1 MNLYTIGFSQKSAED
16 FFKILK
22 LNNVIRLIDIRLN
35 NKSQLAGFTNVKH
48 LPYFLKIHGI
58 EYLYR
63 PDFAPSKELLNGYK
77 NKSVFWQEYENE
89 YNEIIVQ
96 RNIIEKIDW
105 NIFNNSVLLC
115 SEPTAE
121 HCHKDYLRNIL
132 HKIKAKLRL
141 NIFSITNHRTGF
153 LLRCAA

>member
-1 MNLYTIGFSQKSAED
+1 MNLYTIGFSQKSAEE

-22 LNNVIRLIDIRLN
+22 LNNIIRLIDIRLN

-77 NKSVFWQEYENE
+77 NKSISWKEYEIE
-89 YNEIIVQ
+89 YNKVIVQ
-96 RNIIEKIDW
+96 RNIIKKIDW
-105 NIFNNSVLLC
+105 NILNDTVLLC

-121 HCHKDYLRNIL
+121 QCHRRLLAEYLAQNKSEI
-132 HKIKAKLRL
+132 KIKHL
-141 NIFSITNHRTGF
+141 
-153 LLRCAA
+153 

>member
-1 MNLYTIGFSQKSAED
+1 MNLYTIGFSQKSAEE

-22 LNNVIRLIDIRLN
+22 SNNVTRLIDIRLN

-48 LPYFLKIHGI
+48 LPYFLKIHDI

-63 PDFAPSKELLNGYK
+63 PDFAPTKELLNGYK
-77 NKSVFWQEYENE
+77 NKSISWKEYKIG
-89 YNEIIVQ
+89 YNKIIVQ

-121 HCHKDYLRNIL
+121 QCHRRLLAEYLAQNKSEI
-132 HKIKAKLRL
+132 KIKHL
-141 NIFSITNHRTGF
+141 
-153 LLRCAA
+153 

>member
-1 MNLYTIGFSQKSAED
+1 MNLYTIGFSQKSAEE

-22 LNNVIRLIDIRLN
+22 LNNIIQLIDIRLN

-77 NKSVFWQEYENE
+77 NKSISWKEYEIE
-89 YNEIIVQ
+89 YNKIIVQ
-96 RNIIEKIDW
+96 RNIIERIDW
-105 NIFNNSVLLC
+105 DIFNDSVLLC

-121 HCHKDYLRNIL
+121 QCHRRLLAEYLTQNKSEI
-132 HKIKAKLRL
+132 KIKHL
-141 NIFSITNHRTGF
+141 
-153 LLRCAA
+153 